1 MQWSALLQFV
11 LTGLT
16 QGSIY
21 ALVAVG
27 FNLVYSATGI
37 INFAQ
42 GEFVMLGGLLAVTC
56 YTTLHLPLA
65 LAVILPIGVV
75 MLVGAGIHRFA
86 IRPLR
91 QAHLVTLIMVTVGV
105 SVALRG
111 LAQVI
116 WGADSYPLPPFSHA
130 DAITLGGASLDP
142 QSLWVLGIAAIT
154 GGGLTL
160 FFRYT
165 TAGRAMT
172 ACALSPLAARL
183 SGIRVERMNTW
194 AFALAGGVGA
204 IAGAVL
210 APIALPSFD
219 VGTSLA
225 LKGFCAAIL
234 GGIGNNTGALLGGL
248 LVGLMESLGAGYISS
263 GYKDAIAFLALLIV
277 LVLRPSGLLNVAL
290 RRDDR

>member
-1 MQWSALLQFV
+1 
-11 LTGLT
+11 
-16 QGSIY
+16 
-21 ALVAVG
+21 
-27 FNLVYSATGI
+27 
-37 INFAQ
+37 
-42 GEFVMLGGLLAVTC
+42 
-56 YTTLHLPLA
+56 
-65 LAVILPIGVV
+65 
-75 MLVGAGIHRFA
+75 MLVGAAIHYFA

-91 QAHLVTLIMVTVGV
+91 NAHMVTLIMVTVGI

-130 DAITLGGASLDP
+130 EPLTLGGATIDP
-142 QSLWVLGIAAIT
+142 QSLWVLGVAAVT
-154 GGGLTL
+154 GVGLTL

-183 SGIRVERMNTW
+183 AGIRVERMNMW

-204 IAGAVL
+204 IAGSVL

-248 LVGLMESLGAGYISS
+248 LVGLLESLGAGYISS

-277 LVLRPSGLLNVAL
+277 LVLRPSGLLNVVM
-290 RRDDR
+290 RRDDK